1 MEFFDSAKNS
11 LDVESML
18 INVMDEACASKTISD
33 AHKHREPGEAIFK
46 IEITVTQV
54 FPEL

>member
-33 AHKHREPGEAIFK
+33 AHKHREPGESIFK